1 MPPDPLDEEL
11 DPLEPGA
18 KKSGPSVVVLIVLL
32 LLGAGVGGYFGG
44 PMTTPIIAEAM
55 AGGGEG
61 DDGYGED
68 DGYGG
73 GGDGYGGAET
83 EGPLTIE
90 NLFLNPS
97 GSGASRFLI
106 ATLVLDADQ
115 DAQDEL
121 SSRDAEV
128 RDMLLTI
135 LAVRTV
141 EELSDISMRDE
152 IREDLR
158 SGLNDLLGREG
169 VHRVFLPQFVIQ

>member
-1 MPPDPLDEEL
+1 MPPDPVDTEL
-11 DPLEPGA
+11 DPLDGPP
-18 KKSGPSVVVLIVLL
+18 KKSGPSKVVLIVLVL
-32 LLGAGVGGYFGG
+32 VGAGVGGYFGG
-44 PMTTPIIAEAM
+44 PTTTPMIAEAL
-55 AGGGEG
+55 AARAEGGGG
-61 DDGYGED
+61 HGAED
-68 DGYGG
+68 DGHGG
-73 GGDGYGGAET
+73 GGAGET

-115 DAQDEL
+115 EAQDEIGA
-121 SSRDAEV
+121 RDAEV

-141 EELSDISMRDE
+141 EELSDIGLRDE

-158 SGLNDLLGREG
+158 SALNTLIGREG

>member
-18 KKSGPSVVVLIVLL
+18 KKSGPSKVVLIVFL

-44 PMTTPIIAEAM
+44 PTTTPIIAEAM
-55 AGGGEG
+55 AARAQGGGDDGHGAPDDGHGGGGGGGE
-61 DDGYGED
+61 
-68 DGYGG
+68 
-73 GGDGYGGAET
+73 A

-115 DAQDEL
+115 DAQDEIAA
-121 SSRDAEV
+121 RDAEV

-141 EELSDISMRDE
+141 EELSDIGLREE

-158 SGLNDLLGREG
+158 SALNTLIGREG

>member
-1 MPPDPLDEEL
+1 M
-11 DPLEPGA
+11 
-18 KKSGPSVVVLIVLL
+18 VLL
-32 LLGAGVGGYFGG
+32 LVFLVAGAGVGAYFGG
-44 PMTTPIIAEAM
+44 PAATPIVAEAM
-55 AGGGEG
+55 AGGGE
-61 DDGYGED
+61 DDGGGGHGAED

-73 GGDGYGGAET
+73 GGGDES

-115 DAQDEL
+115 DAQDDIAA
-121 SSRDAEV
+121 RDAEV

-141 EELSDISMRDE
+141 EELSDISLRDE

-158 SGLNDLLGREG
+158 SGLNTLLGREG